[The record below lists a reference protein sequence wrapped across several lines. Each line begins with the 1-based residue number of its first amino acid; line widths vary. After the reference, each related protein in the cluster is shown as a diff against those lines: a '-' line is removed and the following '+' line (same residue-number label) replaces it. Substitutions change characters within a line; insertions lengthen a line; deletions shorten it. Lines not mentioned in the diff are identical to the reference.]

1 MKVVKKINNLKSRY
15 KLYFLLFFTIM
26 LTYSCISV
34 GPDYKQ
40 IPPDAPYRW
49 NANME
54 NGLDNVT
61 ADNLT
66 LAEWWKQLGD
76 EVLVELEKN
85 AAEGNL
91 DIKIAL
97 SRIREARAMRGISRA
112 QLFPT
117 LNVNSS
123 FEERRNSENMNGK
136 NTQNFDSGNLG
147 KEYEYYMAGFDSSWE
162 IDIFGGLRRS
172 IEAAQAELE
181 ASFAN
186 FNDMLITLM
195 SEIALNYIEVRTYQ
209 NRINIVNKN
218 IQTQERTYELNKS
231 RYSAGIIDELALQ
244 QSLTNLEQS
253 RSMIPSLETGLVAAM
268 NRLAVLTGKKPGEL
282 KQLLEDIKAIPL
294 IPLEIAVG
302 IPAEVLRR
310 RPDIRRAERALAAQT
325 ARIGVA
331 VADLYPKFHLLGT
344 IGLESISSDIFW
356 DASSRFWSIGPG
368 MTWNVFKGGA
378 IRQNIKV
385 QTERQKQAL
394 STYESTVLSAL
405 EEVENALTAY
415 AKEQNR
421 NEYLAKAVKAAER
434 TEFLATDKYKAGLV
448 DFYNVLDAQRTLLEL
463 QDQLTQSSGEV
474 TANLARLYKALGGG
488 WKYSG
493 ELINANIISSNKTE
507 GEK

>member
-1 MKVVKKINNLKSRY
+1 MNIY
-15 KLYFLLFFTIM
+15 KYVLTLLFLQLTIIG
-26 LTYSCISV
+26 CITV
-34 GPDYKQ
+34 GPDYKYVN
-40 IPPDAPYRW
+40 PDAPYTW

-54 NGLDNVT
+54 NGITSLTPDNT
-61 ADNLT
+61 T
-66 LAEWWKQLGD
+66 LADWWIQLGD
-76 EVLVELEKN
+76 SNLVELEKI
-85 AAEGNL
+85 AATDSL

-117 LNVNSS
+117 LDLNAS
-123 FEERRNSENMNGK
+123 FEERRDSENMINK
-136 NTQNFDSGNLG
+136 NMQNTGSGDLG
-147 KEYEYYMAGFDSSWE
+147 KEYEFYMAGFDSSWE

-172 IEAAQAELE
+172 VEAAQAELE
-181 ASFAN
+181 ASYAS
-186 FNDMLITLM
+186 FNDILITLM

-218 IQTQERTYELNKS
+218 IQTQEKTYELNKS
-231 RYSAGIIDELALQ
+231 RYLAGIIDELALQ
-244 QSLTNLEQS
+244 QSLRNLEQS
-253 RSMIPSLETGLVAAM
+253 RSQIPTLETGLVAAK
-268 NRLAVLTGKKPGEL
+268 NRLAVLAGKKPGEL
-282 KQLLEDIKAIPL
+282 ENLLSDIKEIPK

-368 MTWNVFKGGA
+368 MTWNIFKGGA
-378 IRQNIKV
+378 IRQNINV
-385 QTERQKQAL
+385 QTERQNQAL
-394 STYESTVLSAL
+394 NTYESAILNAL
-405 EEVENALTAY
+405 EEVENTLTAY

-421 NEYLAKAVKAAER
+421 NNYLTKAVEAAER
-434 TEFLATDKYKAGLV
+434 TEFLALDQYKAGLV
-448 DFYNVLDAQRTLLEL
+448 DFYNVLDAQRALLEL
-463 QDQLTQSSGEV
+463 QDELTQSRGEI

-488 WKYSG
+488 WEYAE
-493 ELINANIISSNKTE
+493 ELIKTE
-507 GEK
+507 VISNNKSIDLNNK

>member
-1 MKVVKKINNLKSRY
+1 MNIY
-15 KLYFLLFFTIM
+15 KYVLTLLFLQ
-26 LTYSCISV
+26 LTVSGCITV
-34 GPDYKQ
+34 GPDYKYVN
-40 IPPDAPYRW
+40 PDAPHSW

-54 NGLDNVT
+54 NGLTNVT

-76 EVLVELEKN
+76 EVLAELEKS

-97 SRIREARAMRGISRA
+97 SRIREARAMRGISKSR
-112 QLFPT
+112 LFPT
-117 LNVNSS
+117 LNLNST
-123 FEERRNSENMNGK
+123 FEERRDSENMMN
-136 NTQNFDSGNLG
+136 GNLQDFG
-147 KEYEYYMAGFDSSWE
+147 SSNGGDEYEYYMAGFDSGWE

-181 ASFAN
+181 ASFAD
-186 FNDMLITLM
+186 FNDILIILM
-195 SEIALNYIEVRTYQ
+195 SEVALNYIEMRTYQ
-209 NRINIVNKN
+209 TRIDIIYKN
-218 IQTQERTYELNKS
+218 IMTQEKTYNLNKS
-231 RYSAGIIDELALQ
+231 RYTAGLIDELALE
-244 QSLTNLEQS
+244 QSLRNLEQS
-253 RSMIPSLETGLVAAM
+253 RSQIPSLETGLIAAK

-282 KQLLEDIKAIPL
+282 DNLIANKKQIPR
-294 IPLEIAVG
+294 IPPEVAVD

-310 RPDIRRAERALAAQT
+310 RPDIRRAERNLAAQT

-344 IGLESISSDIFW
+344 IGLESVGNDNFW
-356 DASSRFWSIGPG
+356 DASSRFWSVGPSL
-368 MTWNVFKGGA
+368 TWNLFQGGA

-394 STYESTVLSAL
+394 DTYEATVLNAL

-421 NEYLAKAVKAAER
+421 NEYLNRAVKAAER
-434 TEFLATDKYKAGLV
+434 TEFLALDQYKAGLT

-463 QDQLTQSSGEV
+463 QDQFMQSRGEMV
-474 TANLARLYKALGGG
+474 ANLARLYKALGGG
-488 WKYSG
+488 WEYAE
-493 ELINANIISSNKTE
+493 ELIKTKVISKDKAIDLNKNRH
-507 GEK
+507 